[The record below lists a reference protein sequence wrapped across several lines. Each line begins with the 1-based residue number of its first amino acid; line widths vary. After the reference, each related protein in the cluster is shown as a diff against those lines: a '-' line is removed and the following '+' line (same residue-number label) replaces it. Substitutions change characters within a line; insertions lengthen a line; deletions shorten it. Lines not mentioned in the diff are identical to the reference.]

1 MLNFPSCSSIF
12 LSISLLLPQT
22 KSKCMSWISINFTSN
37 RIKLKCLIFS
47 GVAEFCSHLHAKS
60 MQVGGF
66 LWKLQAAAWT
76 CDNNN
81 AGRWHHSQVTLLCV
95 QKSIYSTFLQEYS
108 ISTWILKHTLNLQE
122 MIQKTLCILL
132 RSRDGK
138 ESSLIIRIMQP
149 VWSYGNQ
156 LKWGSSY

>member
-37 RIKLKCLIFS
+37 RITLKCLIFS
-47 GVAEFCSHLHAKS
+47 CVAEFSSHLHAKS

-95 QKSIYSTFLQEYS
+95 QKNHLQD
-108 ISTWILKHTLNLQE
+108 IFIG
-122 MIQKTLCILL
+122 ILL
-132 RSRDGK
+132 HIHLDFKTYIKLAGNNTK
-138 ESSLIIRIMQP
+138 NPMSS
-149 VWSYGNQ
+149 S
-156 LKWGSSY
+156 